1 MEINIVR
8 KCSDYYKYLMD
19 NCTICNEKKGAIID
33 GKMFKDCECTV
44 KYLSDLKYIKA
55 GMMPIYIG
63 IFDEIKETMSD
74 KFKPKFDILM
84 DNLQNIQNNTNLLL
98 CKDKKSTVG
107 CSSVTML
114 IAKHLIDIGKN
125 VRIIK
130 MSELVETFFKNGEHN
145 FETVDILI
153 IDNFGYEYHKTGTN
167 EDFIPKK
174 FLALLQLRNIG
185 KRFTIIS
192 SSKTLKQI
200 GVEYNANIN
209 DYLTCNYFNFMV
221 DIQRK
226 YKSANEQMQTLI
238 PELSALEPVKP
249 VKKKIVI
256 KDDIDHFKDLE
267 D

>member
-1 MEINIVR
+1 MDIEMVR
-8 KCSDYYKYLMD
+8 KCRDYYNHLMN
-19 NCTICNEKKGAIID
+19 NCTICNEKKGAIVN
-33 GKMFKDCECTV
+33 GKMFKDCDCTI

-63 IFDEIKETMSD
+63 IFDEIIETMSK
-74 KFKPKFDILM
+74 KFKAKFDILM
-84 DNLQNIQNNTNLLL
+84 ENLNKIKNNTNLLL
-98 CKDKKSTVG
+98 CKDKKTTVG

-114 IAKHLIDIGKN
+114 IAKHLIDIGKT
-125 VRIIK
+125 VKIVK
-130 MSELVETFFKNGEHN
+130 MSELVESFFKHEEHN
-145 FETVDILI
+145 LETVEILI
-153 IDNFGYEYHKTGTN
+153 IDNFGYEYHKTGKM

-174 FLALLQLRNIG
+174 FLALIQLRNIS

-249 VKKKIVI
+249 VKKKVVI
-256 KDDIDHFKDLE
+256 QDDKDHFKDLE